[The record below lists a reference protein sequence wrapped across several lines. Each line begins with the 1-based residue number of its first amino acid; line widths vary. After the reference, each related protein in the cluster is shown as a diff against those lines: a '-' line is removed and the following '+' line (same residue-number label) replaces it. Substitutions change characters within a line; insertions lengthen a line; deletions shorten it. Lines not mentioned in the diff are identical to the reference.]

1 MSNIE
6 SKSISTRTIL
16 IALLIFNGVGIGL
29 SEIQRM
35 QLGNQSRDAV
45 LELQAS
51 ERKRI
56 AEAAADWERTNKLL
70 AEIKQRVNNVE
81 IALQSG
87 PLTGEVRDMYE
98 RLKAVQTKVEASTVA
113 K

>member
-6 SKSISTRTIL
+6 SKSISNRTIL
-16 IALLIFNGVGIGL
+16 IALLIFNVVGIGL

-35 QLGNQSRDAV
+35 QLGNQSSDAV
-45 LELQAS
+45 LELQAI

-56 AEAAADWERTNKLL
+56 AEAAAHWEQTNKLL
-70 AEIKQRVNNVE
+70 AEINKRVNNVE
-81 IALQSG
+81 IALQPG
-87 PLTGEVRDMYE
+87 PLAGEVRDIYE

>member
-6 SKSISTRTIL
+6 SKSISNRTIL
-16 IALLIFNGVGIGL
+16 IALLIFNMVGIGL
-29 SEIQRM
+29 SEIQRR
-35 QLGNQSRDAV
+35 QLGNQSTEAV
-45 LELQAS
+45 LELQAI

-56 AEAAADWERTNKLL
+56 ADAAADWERTYKLL
-70 AEIKQRVNNVE
+70 AQINQRVNNVE

-87 PLTGEVRDMYE
+87 PLAGEVRDIYE
-98 RLKAVQTKVEASTVA
+98 RLKAVQTKVEATTVA